1 MTAGSRSEPRFDV
14 PVRLFEAD
22 VRYSRG
28 RFEGRAEFAQVEI
41 SNAGELNDTVART
54 TGVNPNIARTLRGG
68 YLEASYRIVSGA
80 RWGDIG
86 TFVRYEDADTQ
97 ARMPAGYV
105 PLEEFD
111 RSVWAVGAT
120 YWPDPDIAI
129 KVDYLHQDNQ
139 SAVVRPPHSFNVG
152 LGWWF

>member
-1 MTAGSRSEPRFDV
+1 MPATSTTPWPAPPGSAPTSPARC
-14 PVRLFEAD
+14 AAAT
-22 VRYSRG
+22 SRP
-28 RFEGRAEFAQVEI
+28 A
-41 SNAGELNDTVART
+41 
-54 TGVNPNIARTLRGG
+54 TGVI
-68 YLEASYRIVSGA
+68 SGA
-80 RWGDIG
+80 RWGDVG
-86 TFVRYEDADTQ
+86 AFVRYEDVDTQ

-129 KVDYLHQDNQ
+129 KVDYLHQRNK
-139 SAVVRPPHSFNVG
+139 SAVVRPPHSFNLG